1 MPTVQFQN
9 LSKLSLGVPSALK
22 AKSPYGELKTMV
34 RALQLFYDKHF
45 YPVWGYKLKL
55 EALHDTETFD
65 PHAWRFVFLDKSDD
79 ADALGYHDLTD
90 QGQPISKVFVKDTL
104 DSGEVVSVTACH
116 ELCEMAIDPIANL
129 WADNGKDQDYAYEMC
144 DAVEEDTFD
153 VILSAGGVNI
163 RVPMSNFVMPAWFEP
178 FLHPAGTRF
187 DYMGLL
193 NKPFSMTKG
202 GYVIVSEGGKVDEV
216 FGSLGKEQRFKRENR
231 RMHRSEYRKQRA

>member
-22 AKSPYGELKTMV
+22 TNKPYGELKTMV

-45 YPVWGYKLKL
+45 YPVWGYRLRL
-55 EALHDTETFD
+55 EALHDGEEFD
-65 PHAWRFVFLDKSDD
+65 PHAWRFVFLDDSDD

-129 WADNGKDQDYAYEMC
+129 WAEDGDGKDYAYEMC

-153 VILSAGGVNI
+153 VVLSGSL
-163 RVPMSNFVMPAWFEP
+163 RVSMSNFVTPAWFEP
-178 FLHPAGTRF
+178 FLHPAGTKF

-193 NKPFSMTKG
+193 KKPFSMTSG
-202 GYVIVSEGGKVDEV
+202 GYVIVSDGGKVHEV
-216 FGSLGKEQRFKRENR
+216 FGSLDKEHRFSREKRH
-231 RMHRSEYRKQRA
+231 MHRSDYRKQRA